1 MGGSARTGW
10 EISLGDEAYPRSLL
24 ELERPPEELRGLGDP
39 RALSGPCL
47 AVVGARRATPYGLA
61 VAEMA
66 ARVAAR
72 HGITVVSG
80 GAMGCDRAAGLA
92 AVAAGGRSVIVSGC
106 GADVVYPTSSQDVF
120 EATLSS
126 GGAVLSLERWGAGP
140 RRWAFPKRNSVIA
153 ALSQVLVV
161 TEAGLRSGTMSTA
174 EAAAE
179 LGRAVYAIP
188 GSIFSPASSGTNRL
202 AAEGARIIPDER
214 SLEIALSLDFDA
226 VPMAGPTP
234 DRSGGPVATAL
245 LASPSR
251 PDELAA
257 RLGEDVLT
265 LLRTLTDLEARGIVE
280 RLPDGRYSP
289 TRAYLMGQNGVSQ
302 RFGRAEG
309 SQACRRS

>member
-39 RALSGPCL
+39 GALSGPCL
-47 AVVGARRATPYGLA
+47 AVVGARRATPDGLA

-174 EAAAE
+174 ETAVE
-179 LGRAVYAIP
+179 LGRA
-188 GSIFSPASSGTNRL
+188 GSDRPARL
-202 AAEGARIIPDER
+202 PLKARRACR
-214 SLEIALSLDFDA
+214 STRR
-226 VPMAGPTP
+226 G
-234 DRSGGPVATAL
+234 
-245 LASPSR
+245 R
-251 PDELAA
+251 PDAAADADGPRGERNRGAAPRRQILAHA
-257 RLGEDVLT
+257 S
-265 LLRTLTDLEARGIVE
+265 
-280 RLPDGRYSP
+280 LPDGAEWCLATFR
-289 TRAYLMGQNGVSQ
+289 VS
-302 RFGRAEG
+302 
-309 SQACRRS
+309 